1 MPQPPRQ
8 RRSRELTLGR
18 RRYEVLVRESPR
30 SRRLRINVAPGRLP
44 ELVVPPGTGD
54 RAIDRM
60 IDGHRDWIAAKTA
73 EMEALAERRAL
84 GLDRPGVVW
93 LGGEP
98 VPVLR
103 RGGGRAVA
111 ALRGGRLL
119 VSGPRES
126 AIAAVERWSRREAR
140 VRLQEAVAREAPLLG
155 VRPRRLSVRD
165 PRTRWGSCSSDGALS
180 FSWRLLLAPPPVLD
194 YVVVHELCHIHVPDH
209 SRRFWALVEAARPAW
224 REQARWLRTHS
235 YEVGE
240 YRPRLHAASEG
251 AEAA

>member
-1 MPQPPRQ
+1 MPQAPRQ

-30 SRRLRINVAPGRLP
+30 SRRLRINVAPGRPP
-44 ELVVPPGTGD
+44 EVVVPPGTGD

-98 VPVLR
+98 VPVVR
-103 RGGGRAVA
+103 RRGGRAVA
-111 ALRGGRLL
+111 ALRGGRLV
-119 VSGPRES
+119 VSGPGEG
-126 AIAAVERWSRREAR
+126 AMAAVERWYRREAR
-140 VRLQEAVAREAPLLG
+140 ERLQEAVAREAPVLG

-180 FSWRLLLAPPPVLD
+180 FSWRLLLAPPAVLD
-194 YVVVHELCHIHVPDH
+194 YVVVHELCHL
-209 SRRFWALVEAARPAW
+209 RRP
-224 REQARWLRTHS
+224 
-235 YEVGE
+235 
-240 YRPRLHAASEG
+240 
-251 AEAA
+251 